1 MSAPKSEDMSYKGDT
16 VIGNDVLIGQNTVIL
31 PGVHLGDGAIIGAK
45 SVEGSNVEL
54 YIVVVGNAEMEWCDK
69 TIEKIDE
76 LIPILT
82 ISYLEKVKEKIKKLI
97 VR

>member
-1 MSAPKSEDMSYKGDT
+1 
-16 VIGNDVLIGQNTVIL
+16 
-31 PGVHLGDGAIIGAK
+31 
-45 SVEGSNVEL
+45 
-54 YIVVVGNAEMEWCDK
+54 MEWCDK

-82 ISYLEKVKEKIKKLI
+82 ISDLEKVKEKIKKLI